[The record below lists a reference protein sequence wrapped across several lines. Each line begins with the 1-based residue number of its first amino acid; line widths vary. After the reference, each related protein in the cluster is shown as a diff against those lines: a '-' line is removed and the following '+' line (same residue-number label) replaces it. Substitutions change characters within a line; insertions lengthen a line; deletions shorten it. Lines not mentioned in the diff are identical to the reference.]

1 MREIKRK
8 IARHMMEL
16 AGIEHI
22 NRKMT
27 TVDARGKVEKHSY
40 FAKHWKA
47 YMDPG
52 SDERK
57 TLHAKLRAKE
67 ARRKQLDPTYRPVLK
82 PWPLK
87 P

>member
-22 NRKMT
+22 NLKMT

-52 SDERK
+52 SDE
-57 TLHAKLRAKE
+57 
-67 ARRKQLDPTYRPVLK
+67 
-82 PWPLK
+82 
-87 P
+87 